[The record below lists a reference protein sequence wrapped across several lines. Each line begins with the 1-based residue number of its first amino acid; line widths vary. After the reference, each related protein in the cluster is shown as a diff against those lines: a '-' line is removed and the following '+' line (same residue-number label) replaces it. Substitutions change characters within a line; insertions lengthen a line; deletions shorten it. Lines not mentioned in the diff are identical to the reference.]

1 MRKIIFLIS
10 VMCLWCMPYDM
21 QARTIKDIFLS
32 EPGYLMP
39 LLPKS
44 AKMDM
49 IDYLS
54 VGQMAD
60 VNNALGKGTHFNKV
74 TDNYMSVHISN
85 GSTVELLL
93 MPVSKR
99 DTIVVAVTTFSL
111 PAKDSRIEFFSTDWK
126 RYVRTKSFMK
136 EPTMKDFISIPKG
149 DKTKKETVLAAIDF
163 PVIQYR
169 INPDNNTI
177 IATHSLKEYMSK
189 DDYEKIAPYLRES
202 LEYKFKNGIFSM
214 SKFPINWSVVLISA
228 TGSIVASLIP
238 CLF

>member
-1 MRKIIFLIS
+1 MRRIIFLIS
-10 VMCLWCMPYDM
+10 VMILWCMPFNLK
-21 QARTIKDIFLS
+21 ARTIKDIFVS

-39 LLPKS
+39 LLSKG

-54 VGQMAD
+54 VGQMAE
-60 VNNALGKGTHFNKV
+60 VNNSLGKGTHFNKV
-74 TDNYMSVHISN
+74 TDNYMSVQISN
-85 GSTVELLL
+85 SSTVELLL

-99 DTIVVAVTTFSL
+99 DTIIVAVTTFSL
-111 PAKDSRIEFFSTDWK
+111 PAKDSRIEFFTTDWR
-126 RYVRTKSFMK
+126 RYVRTKSFIK

-163 PVIQYR
+163 PIIQYR

-177 IATHSLKEYMSK
+177 IATHGLKECMSK
-189 DDYEKIAPYLRES
+189 DDYEKIAPYLRDD
-202 LEYKFKNGIFSM
+202 LEYRFKNGVFST
-214 SKFPINWSVVLISA
+214 SKFPIDWTTVLLSA
-228 TGSIVASLIP
+228 TGSIAASLIT

>member
-1 MRKIIFLIS
+1 MRRIIFLIS
-10 VMCLWCMPYDM
+10 ALVLLCIPYSM
-21 QARTIKDIFLS
+21 KARTIKDIFLS

-39 LLPKS
+39 LMSKNT
-44 AKMDM
+44 KMDM
-49 IDYLS
+49 VDYLN
-54 VGQMAD
+54 VGQMAE
-60 VNNALGKGTHFNKV
+60 VNNALGKGSHFNKV

-85 GSTVELLL
+85 SSTVELLL

-99 DTIVVAVTTFSL
+99 DTIVVAVTTFTL
-111 PAKDSRIEFFSTDWK
+111 PAKDSRIEFFTTDWK
-126 RYVRTKSFMK
+126 RYVRTESFMK
-136 EPTMKDFISIPKG
+136 EPTMKDFVSIPKG

-163 PVIQYR
+163 PVIQYH

-202 LEYKFKNGIFSM
+202 LEYKFKNGVFST
-214 SKFPINWSVVLISA
+214 SKFPINWSMVLLSA

>member
-10 VMCLWCMPYDM
+10 VMCLWCMPYGM

-39 LLPKS
+39 LLSKS

-74 TDNYMSVHISN
+74 TDSYMSVHISN

-111 PAKDSRIEFFSTDWK
+111 PAKDSRIEFFTTDWK
-126 RYVRTKSFMK
+126 RYVRTKTFMK
-136 EPTMKDFISIPKG
+136 EPTMKD
-149 DKTKKETVLAAIDF
+149 
-163 PVIQYR
+163 
-169 INPDNNTI
+169 
-177 IATHSLKEYMSK
+177 
-189 DDYEKIAPYLRES
+189 KI
-202 LEYKFKNGIFSM
+202 
-214 SKFPINWSVVLISA
+214 
-228 TGSIVASLIP
+228 
-238 CLF
+238 